1 MVMTSILKA
10 NSGKC
15 PLWNVDVSVYGWYRE
30 SPGGTWEFLRAEC
43 PIIENSK
50 LPRHEQKQEYEL
62 MFCKDRFSCPLY
74 KEFQPKITKD
84 I

>member
-1 MVMTSILKA
+1 MVTTSILKS
-10 NSGKC
+10 NNGEC
-15 PLWNVDVSVYGWYRE
+15 PLWGVDVSVCGWYRKSE
-30 SPGGTWEFLRAEC
+30 DGTWEFLRAEC

-62 MFCKDRFSCPLY
+62 MFCNDRFNCPLY
-74 KEFQPKITKD
+74 KEFQPKIAKD

>member
-1 MVMTSILKA
+1 MATTTILKT

-15 PLWNVDVSVYGWYRE
+15 PLWDVDVSVCGWYQKAAD
-30 SPGGTWEFLRAEC
+30 SAWEFLVAEC
-43 PIIENSK
+43 PIIENAK
-50 LPRHEQKQEYEL
+50 LPRYEQKQEYEL

-74 KEFQPKITKD
+74 TEFQPKITKY